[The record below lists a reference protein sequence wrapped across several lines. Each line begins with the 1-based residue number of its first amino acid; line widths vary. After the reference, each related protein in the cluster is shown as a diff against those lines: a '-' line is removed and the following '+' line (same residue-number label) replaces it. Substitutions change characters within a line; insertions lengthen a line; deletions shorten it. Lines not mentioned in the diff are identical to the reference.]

1 MAGRRRV
8 LAREWLLALVEIAFD
23 FGRVAGTALGDGP
36 GAAHA
41 GVQLIAGLEGEHH
54 VLGPFGEPHAATSLA
69 APGVHRDGG
78 GLVAFVDGG
87 GPEHGAVR
95 GFIYRVDGLFCHD
108 AFEHDRGLWRICSGR
123 GEVAA
128 ACIDVARGQPGHGSH
143 AEDGGDGFHGALHR

>member
-54 VLGPFGEPHAATSLA
+54 VLGPFGEPHAATSLV
-69 APGVHRDGG
+69 APGVHCDGG
-78 GLVAFVDGG
+78 GLVAFVGGG

-95 GFIYRVDGLFCHD
+95 GFIYFSDFVINSVLTWSEITPPRSPSEWGNILRQVNTFTNAMLLSII
-108 AFEHDRGLWRICSGR
+108 EYY
-123 GEVAA
+123 
-128 ACIDVARGQPGHGSH
+128 Q
-143 AEDGGDGFHGALHR
+143 ED